1 MVARAECSSEPTTR
15 LDNIVEA
22 RNAHD
27 NRQPNGF
34 DEDFPEVDEANSS
47 ASDYGSS
54 VSASYCSSIRSNI
67 EDYYWENGRRYH
79 AMGGGRYLLPN
90 DDTELDREDMKHH
103 MWTLVLEGCLH
114 LAPVGDHP
122 QRILDVGSGSG
133 IWAMQAADQYPSA
146 EVIGFDI
153 SPVQPSW
160 VPPNLAF
167 EIDDLEKDWLWQASS
182 FDLVHCRFMFMSI
195 SDWPS
200 MLAQA
205 HHTLRPGGYIELAE
219 LDLHPAPAF
228 EGRSGPPLVSEWFA
242 TQSSIL
248 GKKGFDMRIA
258 SKFKQIL
265 LAAGFKDVVEVVR
278 PVPWGTW
285 PSDRRLKAIGF
296 WHVEQLKM
304 GLQGITMASLTRAGW
319 SVPEVELFLAGL
331 RREMKDTDWQLQ
343 DQASLEVVTI
353 VEVAAGLCCCPATA
367 VYSRQPNLSAQ
378 ALILVSL
385 AISHSTHLAIS
396 INIHTII
403 MASPSRSGGTMHVAV
418 TSPFKF
424 LMGSSHSAPDMSVNA
439 LVDRFTTLEVKD
451 RDEDSAKRAVR
462 RLEAA
467 LRRAEMARE
476 EAETEATSLRDEL
489 REQRDMAEER
499 LREKMDLRQRL
510 DEYEKKYEKAKE
522 RFKQQKVKHEEQLRK
537 MQKEYMEREKLHW
550 RQQQQLQEEVDWE
563 KKLRADSNDLIAF
576 LEIDHIVALQA
587 QKDKH
592 LELLAKQPHTT
603 PSVQLP
609 QESLD
614 DFDIEIDTPKK
625 QEDEAMAEDN
635 DYAVE
640 DSPEPETT
648 QTSSNHTPVRSHSST
663 PIAHDSPQHTTT
675 PPQPTTHT
683 KQTLRVPI
691 NFNDEDDPSS
701 TSDKENSLPLLQ
713 PPRTPN
719 PSSRTVS
726 APPHHLK
733 TPMTISCSTPAS
745 HPNIPDFLN
754 TPIDREAALA
764 AIRERR
770 GRARSNGAAGMATP
784 RRLGRDASA
793 PPGAGSVGSRSKSRG
808 P

>member
-1 MVARAECSSEPTTR
+1 MATRAECSSEPTTG
-15 LDNIVEA
+15 LDNIAAA
-22 RNAHD
+22 RNNHD
-27 NRQPNGF
+27 NRQTDGF
-34 DEDFPEVDEANSS
+34 DEDFPEDDEAN
-47 ASDYGSS
+47 
-54 VSASYCSSIRSNI
+54 VSICTYEQRSILLKRYFSIRSDI

-114 LAPVGDHP
+114 LAPIGDHP
-122 QRILDVGSGSG
+122 MKILDVGTGSG

-160 VPPNLAF
+160 
-167 EIDDLEKDWLWQASS
+167 
-182 FDLVHCRFMFMSI
+182 
-195 SDWPS
+195 
-200 MLAQA
+200 
-205 HHTLRPGGYIELAE
+205 
-219 LDLHPAPAF
+219 
-228 EGRSGPPLVSEWFA
+228 
-242 TQSSIL
+242 
-248 GKKGFDMRIA
+248 
-258 SKFKQIL
+258 
-265 LAAGFKDVVEVVR
+265 
-278 PVPWGTW
+278 
-285 PSDRRLKAIGF
+285 
-296 WHVEQLKM
+296 
-304 GLQGITMASLTRAGW
+304 

-331 RREMKDTDWQLQ
+331 RREMKDSNWQIQ
-343 DQASLEVVTI
+343 DQAGSWSVLLPSNGCLLE
-353 VEVAAGLCCCPATA
+353 AAKSFRTSSGI
-367 VYSRQPNLSAQ
+367 QQ
-378 ALILVSL
+378 ILVSL
-385 AISHSTHLAIS
+385 AIPHSTHLAIS
-396 INIHTII
+396 INIHTTV

-424 LMGSSHSAPDMSVNA
+424 LMGSSHSAPDVSVNA

-476 EAETEATSLRDEL
+476 EAETEATGLRDEL

-550 RQQQQLQEEVDWE
+550 RQQQLLQEEVDWE

-592 LELLAKQPHTT
+592 LELLAKQQRVT
-603 PSVQLP
+603 PNVQLP

-640 DSPEPETT
+640 DSPEPEITR
-648 QTSSNHTPVRSHSST
+648 TSSNHTPVRSHSST
-663 PIAHDSPQHTTT
+663 PIAHDSPQHTTS
-675 PPQPTTHT
+675 PPRPSAHT

-691 NFNDEDDPSS
+691 NFNDEDDSSS

>member
-1 MVARAECSSEPTTR
+1 MT
-15 LDNIVEA
+15 I
-22 RNAHD
+22 D
-27 NRQPNGF
+27 NRM
-34 DEDFPEVDEANSS
+34 
-47 ASDYGSS
+47 
-54 VSASYCSSIRSNI
+54 VSMKTSLRLMKLTSIRSNI

-122 QRILDVGSGSG
+122 QRILDVGTGSG

-242 TQSSIL
+242 IQSSIL

-343 DQASLEVVTI
+343 DQA
-353 VEVAAGLCCCPATA
+353 
-367 VYSRQPNLSAQ
+367 
-378 ALILVSL
+378 
-385 AISHSTHLAIS
+385 
-396 INIHTII
+396 
-403 MASPSRSGGTMHVAV
+403 
-418 TSPFKF
+418 
-424 LMGSSHSAPDMSVNA
+424 APDMSVNA

-592 LELLAKQPHTT
+592 LELLAKQPQTT

-640 DSPEPETT
+640 DSAEPETT
-648 QTSSNHTPVRSHSST
+648 PISSNHTPVRSHSST

-683 KQTLRVPI
+683 KQILRVPI